1 MKQIYRN
8 PFLIFLFIV
17 FTVTNIFAQSPAFV
31 SFPASQQESLTVC
44 NSTAKVV
51 VQIDFNTHAAGQN
64 TTEAISHS
72 EF

>member
-17 FTVTNIFAQSPAFV
+17 FTVTNIFAHSPAIV
-31 SFPASQQESLTVC
+31 SFPASQHLTVC